1 MILLAK
7 PGIWNAS
14 AIPSPPRGTDGA
26 PGFPAPC
33 LCWPLGLGPAGK
45 AGRGHRAPDL
55 TACFRVSGF
64 TGPGFGPMERGSV
77 VCTPRC
83 GWPSLTCTGTCPAQ
97 PNPASQ
103 PAGRD
108 QPGIFFLFAP
118 VYPSLHHCDS
128 GRPQMMRWMD
138 RAPFFLLLTRTLT
151 SQPGRTGQP
160 ATAPS
165 QPCPPFWE
173 MSHSRL
179 FVATGLR
186 HAIVYFRVM
195 QHPAPTPRHL

>member
-1 MILLAK
+1 MPSLCLPGEAPTALLV
-7 PGIWNAS
+7 S
-14 AIPSPPRGTDGA
+14 QR
-26 PGFPAPC
+26 APC

-77 VCTPRC
+77 VCTPKVWVAQSDMYRYA
-83 GWPSLTCTGTCPAQ
+83 PSP
-97 PNPASQ
+97 SQ
-103 PAGRD
+103 PKPAVTS
-108 QPGIFFLFAP
+108 QEFFFLFAP
-118 VYPSLHHCDS
+118 VYPSLHRCDS
-128 GRPQMMRWMD
+128 GRPQLMRGWTV
-138 RAPFFLLLTRTLT
+138 PPFFFFLLLTRTLT
-151 SQPGRTGQP
+151 SQPGRTDQP
-160 ATAPS
+160 AMAPA

-186 HAIVYFRVM
+186 HAIVYFGVM